1 MYLRI
6 KLLLILSLGF
16 SKLCTSQIFNC
27 EVQVIAP
34 TLQNNPANE
43 EIFSSLKNAM
53 IEFINFGYNWTNDRF
68 EQHEQIDV
76 SFLLTLNSKSGNDFS
91 GKLQI
96 TSQRP
101 VFNSDY
107 KSLLMSYI
115 DKNVTFKYIRN
126 SPIQYFEGQHVDNL
140 ADILAYYIYMILGYD
155 YDSFSMEGGTPYF
168 NKADQILSICQSAS
182 EPGWKAPDGDGSNN
196 RFWLIQNALQPQF
209 TSLRKTFYN
218 YHISGLDQCYV
229 NRDMCIKEI
238 TSSVNDLLEIHKSR
252 PSSLNMQLFFNAK
265 YEELIKIYLPTSP
278 SERNKIYNLVSQLD
292 PSRIKAYNKLK

>member
-68 EQHEQIDV
+68 EQHEQSDV
-76 SFLLTLNSKSGNDFS
+76 SFLLTLNSKSGTDFS

-101 VFNSDY
+101 VFSSDY

-115 DKNVTFKYIRN
+115 DNNVTFKYIRN

-140 ADILAYYIYMILGYD
+140 ADILAYYIYIILGYD

-209 TSLRKTFYN
+209 SSLRKTFYN

-278 SERNKIYNLVSQLD
+278 AERNKIYNLVSQLD

>member
-6 KLLLILSLGF
+6 KLLFIVTLGF
-16 SKLCTSQIFNC
+16 SKLSISQIFNC

-53 IEFINFGYNWTNDRF
+53 IEYINFGYNWTNDKF

-140 ADILAYYIYMILGYD
+140 ADILAYYIYIILGYD

-168 NKADQILSICQSAS
+168 TKADQILSICQSAS

-209 TSLRKTFYN
+209 SSLRKTFYN
-218 YHISGLDQCYV
+218 YHISGLDQCYL
-229 NRDMCIKEI
+229 NRDTCIKEI
-238 TSSVNDLLEIHKSR
+238 TNSVNDLLEIHKSR

>member
-6 KLLLILSLGF
+6 KILFIVTLGF
-16 SKLCTSQIFNC
+16 SKLSISQIFNC

-34 TLQNNPANE
+34 TLQNNPANQ

-53 IEFINFGYNWTNDRF
+53 IEYINFGYNWTNDKF

-218 YHISGLDQCYV
+218 YHISGLDHCYI
-229 NRDMCIKEI
+229 NRDTCIKEI

>member
-115 DKNVTFKYIRN
+115 DNNVTFKYIRN

-140 ADILAYYIYMILGYD
+140 ADILAYYIYIILGYD

-209 TSLRKTFYN
+209 SSLRKTFYN

>member
-1 MYLRI
+1 MI
-6 KLLLILSLGF
+6 
-16 SKLCTSQIFNC
+16 
-27 EVQVIAP
+27 IA
-34 TLQNNPANE
+34 TKKQENS
-43 EIFSSLKNAM
+43 FM

-140 ADILAYYIYMILGYD
+140 ADILAYYIYIILGYD

-209 TSLRKTFYN
+209 SSLRKTFYN

-278 SERNKIYNLVSQLD
+278 AERNKIYNLVSQLD